1 MLAGPK
7 VARLLPYLQEKGFVA
22 EAFVKGSDALNRMR
36 QAPCHLLLIELECTD
51 TMGIDLA
58 RGARQ
63 EGICGATLLVDD
75 PMKSGMIIS
84 ALARGVDAYV
94 AIPPDEVTFF
104 SRIETMLLAQWGLVV
119 TEQQNQ
125 LTAEIA
131 RLQEAVAAAEASKA
145 TAEASKTAAERRVKE
160 HAAEFDKQL
169 AAEKKKVAE
178 LEKEA
183 GVLRDQLA
191 TMHLVTG
198 AKSGLSDE
206 GRVDWAEPSDGA
218 VARPASAKAPLV
230 KPSLTSKGPMAP
242 AKEAPRAAP
251 LPSAAKAFKPA
262 PRPIDDDVFGPL
274 AEADDHRSGEVDE
287 TTADIPINAVVAA
300 AAKARAT
307 PAKAPV
313 PVGTLDDFDPVAA
326 SGGAGNKT
334 LVSDANTASMSAD
347 LAKSLLAEASQTD
360 VRPKRRGAPTAATPI
375 GSLSVGTGDHPM
387 TLSEFD
393 APPFPKRDVEQ
404 DMPGSIDSFFD
415 EPTPAGGVKGAP
427 MPRSIS
433 VPPPKKGTF
442 DRRPGKPPALDSLVV
457 KDVAQMPSLPSEE
470 VLFLEDE

>member
-22 EAFVKGSDALNRMR
+22 EGFVKGSDALNRMR

-94 AIPPDEVTFF
+94 AIPPDETTFF

-131 RLQEAVAAAEASKA
+131 RLQAAVATAEASKA
-145 TAEASKTAAERRVKE
+145 TAEASKAAAERRAKE
-160 HAAEFDKQL
+160 HTADVDKQL

-218 VARPASAKAPLV
+218 LPRPASAKTPLV
-230 KPSLTSKGPMAP
+230 KPSSTPLGLAAP
-242 AKEAPRAAP
+242 VKDAPRAAP
-251 LPSAAKAFKPA
+251 SPTAAKTQKPA
-262 PRPIDDDVFGPL
+262 PRPVDEDVFGPL
-274 AEADDHRSGEVDE
+274 AEADDRLSGEVDE
-287 TTADIPINAVVAA
+287 TTADIPINGLVAA

-307 PAKAPV
+307 PARAPV
-313 PVGTLDDFDPVAA
+313 PVGSLDHFDPIVA
-326 SGGAGNKT
+326 SGSPGKKP
-334 LVSDANTASMSAD
+334 LISDANTASMSAD
-347 LAKSLLAEASQTD
+347 LTKSLLAEASQAD
-360 VRPKRRGAPTAATPI
+360 ARPKPRGAPTAATQI
-375 GSLSVGTGDHPM
+375 GSLSVETDDQPM
-387 TLSEFD
+387 TLSDFD
-393 APPFPKRDVEQ
+393 APPFPKGGAERV
-404 DMPGSIDSFFD
+404 PASIDSFFE
-415 EPTPAGGVKGAP
+415 EPTPAGGVKGLP
-427 MPRSIS
+427 VPRSIS
-433 VPPPKKGTF
+433 VPPPKQGTF
-442 DRRPGKPPALDSLVV
+442 DRRPGKPPALDSQVV
-457 KDVAQMPSLPSEE
+457 KDIARMPSLPSEE